1 MKKIGKEYDCQF
13 LRLSFS
19 KEMDVHYFVDE
30 KLIPNDGSK
39 ELIEQF
45 AANGKQKDSMYIY
58 PDVHYKKG
66 ACGVNG
72 TLIKSERNIYPSY
85 LGVENCGFTVGEIC
99 QDISEKEILNSIEKY
114 VCALQQ
120 GNKKRYTNKETWD
133 MFEEY
138 LKEEYIKNQ
147 DFYAALGI
155 GDVDELKKKAERL
168 LKGNL
173 LRCAS
178 ESLGYMGGG
187 NHFFEIHELL
197 QDNSENATAKYI
209 IILHSDSV
217 SVGNRINLL
226 FSNLNELNYESGLKK
241 VISKGEARIR
251 QALFYIKRG
260 IWYKA
265 PGDVIKLIFSKDIF
279 RTIDS
284 NSALGK
290 EILFVHNI
298 AAIFGDM
305 NRSSIIGEWSFISGI
320 SCKQLFSHS
329 HDSVKLEYFDG
340 NFYVIQRSGVQFLGD
355 DSYFAL
361 PGAMGNGV
369 FIMENSKN
377 KKAFFSANH
386 GTGRVQDKHIAR
398 QFYRVEDT
406 MADLSEHKI
415 KLFQIGKGEISEQDR
430 RAFKNME
437 SVAKAMEEYK
447 LGRVVART
455 RPIAIIKG

>member
-1 MKKIGKEYDCQF
+1 MN
-13 LRLSFS
+13 
-19 KEMDVHYFVDE
+19 VHYFVDE

-39 ELIEQF
+39 ERIERF
-45 AANGKQKDSMYIY
+45 AANGEQKDNMYIY
-58 PDVHYKKG
+58 PDVHYKNG

-72 TLIKSERNIYPSY
+72 VLIKSERYIYPSY

-99 QDISEKEILNSIEKY
+99 EDIDEKGIFNSIEKY

-120 GNKKRYTNKETWD
+120 GEKKRYTNEETLD
-133 MFEEY
+133 MFEAYLEKEY
-138 LKEEYIKNQ
+138 VKKQ
-147 DFYAALGI
+147 DFYNSLGMRN
-155 GDVDELKKKAERL
+155 VDELEKEAEKL

-173 LRCAS
+173 LKCAS

-197 QDNSENATAKYI
+197 ENAYGKAIAKYI

-226 FSNLNELNYESGLKK
+226 FSNLSELNYQVGIKK
-241 VISKGEARIR
+241 VVSKSEERIR

-265 PGDVIKLIFSKDIF
+265 PMDVIKLMFSKNIF
-279 RTIDS
+279 RTIDC

-290 EILFVHNI
+290 EILFAHNI

-305 NRSSIIGEWSFISGI
+305 NRNSIIHEWSSISNISY
-320 SCKQLFSHS
+320 KTLFSHS
-329 HDSVKLEYFDG
+329 HDSIKLEYIDG
-340 NFYVIQRSGVQFLGD
+340 DPYVIQRSGVQFLGD

-361 PGAMGNGV
+361 PGAMGNGI
-369 FIMENSKN
+369 FIMENSRN
-377 KKAFFSANH
+377 KEAFFSANH
-386 GTGRVQDKHIAR
+386 GAGRIQDKHIAR
-398 QFYRVEDT
+398 QFYKTEDT
-406 MADLSEHKI
+406 MADLSKHKI
-415 KLFQIGKGEISEQDR
+415 KLFQIGKVRISEQDR

-437 SVAKAMEEYK
+437 SVAEEMEKYK

-455 RPIAIIKG
+455 RPIAIVKG